1 MSLERKRSPT
11 EILSDGN
18 ENIPERSK
26 YRRMQ
31 ETLLASS
38 EIHGGTKENW
48 QAAING
54 LFITRNRYAS
64 IETCKN
70 FIVGSK
76 KFSSARQNT

>member
-26 YRRMQ
+26 YRRMH

-38 EIHGGTKENW
+38 EIHGGTKENR
-48 QAAING
+48 QPAING
-54 LFITRNRYAS
+54 LFITLNRYAS
-64 IETCKN
+64 IEACKN
-70 FIVGSK
+70 LSK
-76 KFSSARQNT
+76 TECW